1 MKKCLASG
9 HHNGILRVFQQWKET
24 ALSWSLRNNFS
35 LKVQPLRPNLPSET
49 LPTPSLCPN
58 QTEQSELKVQSNVTS
73 LACSSE
79 FGCPPMAVLQ
89 RGKQRQER
97 RACACG
103 SGAASGSCSV
113 DQALALASHAASAA
127 CHVSTVS
134 RMMLQGSR
142 FN

>member
-58 QTEQSELKVQSNVTS
+58 QTEQSELKVQPSVS
-73 LACSSE
+73 HPLH
-79 FGCPPMAVLQ
+79 VLQ
-89 RGKQRQER
+89 SLVVLPWQCSRGGSKGRKGER
-97 RACACG
+97 VPVAQVQFQGHAQWIRPLHWLPM
-103 SGAASGSCSV
+103 
-113 DQALALASHAASAA
+113 QPLQLA
-127 CHVSTVS
+127 
-134 RMMLQGSR
+134 M
-142 FN
+142 